1 MVRQR
6 GLLRLLH
13 VARLEAIPVT
23 QAISA
28 SIFGVGA
35 PEAVLVGVVALVVFG
50 PRGLAQASP
59 GAFAS
64 LGKVVNIQK

>member
-6 GLLRLLH
+6 SELRLLH
-13 VARLEAIPVT
+13 VARLEAIPVM

-50 PRGLAQASP
+50 PRGLAQASQ
-59 GAFAS
+59 GALHFLAR
-64 LGKVVNIQK
+64 L